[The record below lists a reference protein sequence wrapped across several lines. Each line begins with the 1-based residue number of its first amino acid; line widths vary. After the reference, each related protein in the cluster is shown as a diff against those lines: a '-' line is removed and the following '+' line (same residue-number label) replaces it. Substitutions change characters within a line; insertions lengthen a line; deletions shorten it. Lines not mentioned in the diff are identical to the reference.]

1 MKSEHPPGITSPAG
15 EQQREMAADRAQP
28 DDQYGS
34 PQPVG
39 AGEIVGSVEHARVC
53 CLQRNAPEQPIP
65 YFVQIH
71 KAGDAGQ
78 DVGQRKEGYAI
89 RHMVPS
95 VPAKV
100 DDACDEVDYPADITQ
115 QPQHQKRKI
124 RHHRGIADALFPLSF
139 EQADMLL
146 ACCPLFMQ
154 GIFGR
159 THRNASALNV
169 LLSYHGF
176 HLMQYRIGNEQ
187 APSHKHTGGRLFS
200 SAGGQMCSIWPDKT
214 KTPASVGTQGLHLM
228 VRGTGLE
235 PVTPCTSS

>member
-15 EQQREMAADRAQP
+15 EQQREMDPDHAQP

-34 PQPVG
+34 PQPVDT
-39 AGEIVGSVEHARVC
+39 GEIVGSVEHARVC

-89 RHMVPS
+89 RHMVQS

-100 DDACDEVDYPADITQ
+100 DDACDEVDYPVDITQ

-146 ACCPLFMQ
+146 GCF
-154 GIFGR
+154 
-159 THRNASALNV
+159 
-169 LLSYHGF
+169 LLS
-176 HLMQYRIGNEQ
+176 
-187 APSHKHTGGRLFS
+187 
-200 SAGGQMCSIWPDKT
+200 GGQMRR
-214 KTPASVGTQGLHLM
+214 A
-228 VRGTGLE
+228 
-235 PVTPCTSS
+235 

>member
-15 EQQREMAADRAQP
+15 EQQREMDPDRAQP

-39 AGEIVGSVEHARVC
+39 TGEIVGSVEHARVC

-78 DVGQRKEGYAI
+78 VVGQRKEGYAI

-146 ACCPLFMQ
+146 GCFPL
-154 GIFGR
+154 
-159 THRNASALNV
+159 S
-169 LLSYHGF
+169 
-176 HLMQYRIGNEQ
+176 
-187 APSHKHTGGRLFS
+187 
-200 SAGGQMCSIWPDKT
+200 GGQMCSIWPDKT
-214 KTPASVGTQGLHLM
+214 KTPASVGTQWLHRM